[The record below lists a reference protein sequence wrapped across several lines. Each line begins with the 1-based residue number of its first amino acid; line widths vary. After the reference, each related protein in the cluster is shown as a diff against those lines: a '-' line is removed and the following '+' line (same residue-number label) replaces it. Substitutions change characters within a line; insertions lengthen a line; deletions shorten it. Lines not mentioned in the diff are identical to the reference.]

1 MQVAQIMNPSVVTV
15 EPRDTAALAAR
26 LISRHNV
33 GLLPVCAADGRL
45 LGVVTDRDIVLR
57 CVAAR
62 SDPEETPVSDIMSQG
77 CVWVDAREDCR
88 SAARLMALHQIRRL
102 PVQQGGKLVGMLSL
116 GDLART
122 RSLDMEAAQALQGVS
137 RQVVRPGEG

>member
-62 SDPEETPVSDIMSQG
+62 ADPEETPVSDIMSQG
-77 CVWVDAREDCR
+77 CVWVDAQEDCR
-88 SAARLMALHQIRRL
+88 AAARLMAVHQIRRL

-137 RQVVRPGEG
+137 RQVVHPGEG